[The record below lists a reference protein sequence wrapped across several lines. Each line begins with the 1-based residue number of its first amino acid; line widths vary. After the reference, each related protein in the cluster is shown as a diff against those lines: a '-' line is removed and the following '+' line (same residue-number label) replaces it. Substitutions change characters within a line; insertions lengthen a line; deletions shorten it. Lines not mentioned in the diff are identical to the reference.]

1 MKIRKKLPLEV
12 FRDPLG
18 RGRWLA
24 CARDSVA
31 RRRHRR
37 VAGYRPICCFSLI
50 PRLPFYEI
58 QPLSCES
65 LKRSYNCW
73 KCYLGDFMRII
84 VASLMEEL

>member
-37 VAGYRPICCFSLI
+37 VAGYRPMLSFSDSSAIFQQTSEYSVFVL
-50 PRLPFYEI
+50 
-58 QPLSCES
+58 
-65 LKRSYNCW
+65 
-73 KCYLGDFMRII
+73 
-84 VASLMEEL
+84 